1 MPTAASSKQN
11 PSLALLGAG
20 LLLTGLI
27 FLARLVTAAPDF
39 DLMARVAGQRF
50 GLDGLRAIGEWRQL
64 LDRAEEMPEEKQ
76 LHTVNEFFNLK
87 VRFGSDQAIWGQHD
101 YWATPL
107 ETLGRGRGDCED
119 FTIAKYVTLKLLG
132 VPGEKLRLT
141 YVKAK
146 IGGMYSQITQA
157 HMVLS
162 YYPTP
167 TGEPLV
173 LDNLISD
180 IRPASQR
187 KDLQPV
193 FSFSSENLWV
203 GASPLPA
210 ASASARLS
218 RWRDVLDRMR
228 AEGLNVLFAPEKKQA
243 SRQKTEKTGEEAPP
257 VRAPAAEKK
266 AAPQRVQSPPL
277 SAAEDQGR
285 NNPAPAPAA
294 KKQVIPRQGQSTP
307 VPPPEEQRSE
317 DPSPDQ
323 TPAAGEPVQTQPAHD
338 SPLPT
343 PEGLRGEDSP
353 PVLTP
358 TAEEHAQTQPAHDSP
373 LPTPERQRMEKN

>member
-1 MPTAASSKQN
+1 MPRAAATKQQ
-11 PSLALLGAG
+11 SALALLGAVF
-20 LLLTGLI
+20 LLAVLV

-39 DLMARVAGQRF
+39 DLMAQLAGQRF
-50 GLDGLRAIGEWRQL
+50 GPEGRRAIGEWRQL
-64 LDRAEEMPEEKQ
+64 MAGAEELPEDEK
-76 LHTVNEFFNLK
+76 LRTVNEFFNRK
-87 VRFGSDQAIWGQHD
+87 IRFNTDAAVWGQHD

-107 ETLGRGRGDCED
+107 ETLGQGKGDCED
-119 FTIAKYVTLKLLG
+119 FSIAKYVTLKLLG
-132 VPGEKLRLT
+132 VPGEKLRMT

-187 KDLQPV
+187 SDLHPI
-193 FSFSSENLWV
+193 FSFSMESLWV

-218 RWRDVLDRMR
+218 RWRDILDRMR
-228 AEGLNVLFAPEKKQA
+228 AEGLGVLFEPERKSA
-243 SRQKTEKTGEEAPP
+243 SRQTTAKPKDEPAPTLVPTAEKRAVSQRTQGFSPPTGDSQGKEGPSPILAPTAEKRTVPQHSLDSPFPAGGEEQDEDDPSPA
-257 VRAPAAEKK
+257 RAPAVEKDI
-266 AAPQRVQSPPL
+266 APQ
-277 SAAEDQGR
+277 
-285 NNPAPAPAA
+285 
-294 KKQVIPRQGQSTP
+294 QGQ
-307 VPPPEEQRSE
+307 
-317 DPSPDQ
+317 
-323 TPAAGEPVQTQPAHD
+323 D

-343 PEGLRGEDSP
+343 GEEQDEGSR
-353 PVLTP
+353 
-358 TAEEHAQTQPAHDSP
+358 
-373 LPTPERQRMEKN
+373 